1 MTSHLQQLQDGTTV
15 AGSPATRQLAQRRAP
30 SFNPEAVS
38 REVQAIESEFRE
50 TIRDDF
56 SRLDELLYRSAPAGH
71 PFGTFTWGN
80 AESLRQGDA
89 SAVAAVKALHDAHYH
104 ASNMKLAVVRADQG

>member
-1 MTSHLQQLQDGTTV
+1 MQPERWRRREPERRVDASRPHPF
-15 AGSPATRQLAQRRAP
+15 AAQ
-30 SFNPEAVS
+30 
-38 REVQAIESEFRE
+38 VQAIESEFRE